1 MLNYRLLGMTVRETT
16 SLLEAAPRSAAPA
29 AFATE
34 SFRRQFCNFGAGMW
48 REDAKML
55 GAAMSAALPDR
66 PQPREGV
73 SSVWTGEMGD
83 FGEATL
89 WRVRGVGAMPVS
101 VVKLVAADHSILMN
115 LV

>member
-34 SFRRQFCNFGAGMW
+34 SFRRQFCNFGAGVW

-66 PQPREGV
+66 PQLRDGV
-73 SSVWTGEMGD
+73 SSVWSGETGD
-83 FGEATL
+83 FGTPML
-89 WRVRGVGAMPVS
+89 WRVRGVSAIPVS
-101 VVKLVAADHSILMN
+101 VVKLIAA
-115 LV
+115 